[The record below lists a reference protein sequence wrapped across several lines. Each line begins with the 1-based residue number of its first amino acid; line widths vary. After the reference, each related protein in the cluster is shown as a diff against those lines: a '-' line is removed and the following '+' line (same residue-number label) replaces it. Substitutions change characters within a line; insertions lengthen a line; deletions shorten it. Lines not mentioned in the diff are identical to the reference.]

1 MLSDSKIIA
10 LFCIVDDMLKSL
22 GHRED
27 CRSRVSDSE
36 IITTAFVSVLYF
48 GGHLD
53 HARQFMEIKGY
64 VPHMLEKSRFCR
76 RLHRSAELLM
86 SLFFHMGQHLK
97 DMAGAAD
104 YVMDSFPVAV
114 CDNARIKRCKLLQG
128 KAYLG
133 RQSAMSRYFYGVRV
147 QILTLEGIPV
157 EFCMVAGSENDSVSL
172 RKMPMQVAPES
183 SIYLDAGYTDYR
195 AEDDA
200 RDAEQ
205 IILMVARKGNSR
217 RADEPHVRYLKSTIR
232 KYIETTISMI
242 KTKMLRNIHAVT
254 QQGFLLKVALFVIAF
269 AFDKLTD

>member
-1 MLSDSKIIA
+1 
-10 LFCIVDDMLKSL
+10 
-22 GHRED
+22 
-27 CRSRVSDSE
+27 
-36 IITTAFVSVLYF
+36 
-48 GGHLD
+48 
-53 HARQFMEIKGY
+53 
-64 VPHMLEKSRFCR
+64 
-76 RLHRSAELLM
+76 
-86 SLFFHMGQHLK
+86 
-97 DMAGAAD
+97 
-104 YVMDSFPVAV
+104 
-114 CDNARIKRCKLLQG
+114 
-128 KAYLG
+128 
-133 RQSAMSRYFYGVRV
+133 MSRYFYGVRV

-157 EFCMVAGSENDSVSL
+157 ELCMVPGSENDSVSL

-232 KYIETTISMI
+232 KYIETTISMV
-242 KTKMLRNIHAVT
+242 KAKMLRNIHAVT